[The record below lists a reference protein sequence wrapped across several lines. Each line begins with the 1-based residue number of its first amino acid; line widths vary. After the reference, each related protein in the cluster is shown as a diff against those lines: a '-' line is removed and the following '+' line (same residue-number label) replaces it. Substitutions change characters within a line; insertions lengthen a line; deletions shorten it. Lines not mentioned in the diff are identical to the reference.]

1 MFDLDLNSFW
11 LSSSE
16 EILIEWRASEEQS
29 EKYKPLQKLYVRL
42 NSFEYAQLAFDKFIQ
57 LRIVS
62 RLKINESSAM
72 S

>member
-29 EKYKPLQKLYVRL
+29 EKYKPLQMLHVRL

-57 LRIVS
+57 LHIVS
-62 RLKINESSAM
+62 RLKMNESGAM